1 MRNYWAIFVSTE
13 DSYQEIREVLIESGK
28 SAEIDRY
35 ILSGYCK
42 MDLYKQSVKAQ
53 RDRKCVILAPHHT
66 ILQWK
71 DGLEIGGFL
80 DYAEAMQELPLLYS
94 DIDFIFRPH
103 PLLFVHLRRDD
114 IWGESRTEAYLH
126 RLLANSNVKFSEE
139 SEYFAIFAG
148 SDALI
153 HDCGSFVAE
162 YLFTGKPACFLRSN
176 RTVIEDQFNVTGQ
189 KCIRQHYLASD
200 VCAMFD
206 FIHQV
211 VENDCDPMRDERAR
225 FVERDLSINH
235 PQVASAIAR
244 HIRDVLCMPQPE
256 SHFGW

>member
-1 MRNYWAIFVSTE
+1 
-13 DSYQEIREVLIESGK
+13 
-28 SAEIDRY
+28 
-35 ILSGYCK
+35 
-42 MDLYKQSVKAQ
+42 
-53 RDRKCVILAPHHT
+53 
-66 ILQWK
+66 
-71 DGLEIGGFL
+71 
-80 DYAEAMQELPLLYS
+80 
-94 DIDFIFRPH
+94 
-103 PLLFVHLRRDD
+103 
-114 IWGESRTEAYLH
+114 
-126 RLLANSNVKFSEE
+126 
-139 SEYFAIFAG
+139 
-148 SDALI
+148 
-153 HDCGSFVAE
+153 VAE